1 MAPSINKK
9 LNIQKD
15 KELKK
20 LNKIKKTIKEYQ
32 NFIKNNFDYVGENFA
47 YEARSIHYNE
57 DKKKHKGIYGT
68 ASEQDLRDL
77 SEEGIEI
84 RKIPWI
90 KDNDN

>member
-1 MAPSINKK
+1 MKQGQSI
-9 LNIQKD
+9 IT
-15 KELKK
+15 
-20 LNKIKKTIKEYQ
+20 KT
-32 NFIKNNFDYVGENFA
+32 
-47 YEARSIHYNE
+47 
-57 DKKKHKGIYGT
+57 KKKNKGIYGT